1 VLSSISQVGAALAEN
16 SQFQISIIQRETEA
30 LLDEV
35 VGDTKEAAELREE
48 IQEDATRKIVELE
61 RQAELRS
68 LQFAKIEAISQL
80 AVATVRALALP
91 PPFNAIATAAVGTAG
106 SLQIGLIQS
115 QIEDLKSVP
124 GFAQGGLVQGEGN
137 GTSDSIPAMLSNGEF
152 VVNAKSAKE
161 FLPLLEQL
169 NERGLQKFAQGGF
182 VLDSGNSNPIFMG
195 NTSFD
200 DSRIIDALERRDT
213 TPLRAY
219 VFEKEITDAQDIERR
234 LQELSKL

>member
-1 VLSSISQVGAALAEN
+1 MKLSKHNQVYT
-16 SQFQISIIQRETEA
+16 FC
-30 LLDEV
+30 
-35 VGDTKEAAELREE
+35 
-48 IQEDATRKIVELE
+48 
-61 RQAELRS
+61 
-68 LQFAKIEAISQL
+68 
-80 AVATVRALALP
+80 
-91 PPFNAIATAAVGTAG
+91 
-106 SLQIGLIQS
+106 
-115 QIEDLKSVP
+115 LKRY
-124 GFAQGGLVQGEGN
+124 QYKHICKL
-137 GTSDSIPAMLSNGEF
+137 
-152 VVNAKSAKE
+152 
-161 FLPLLEQL
+161 LLEQL